1 MARNV
6 GVINYYALA
15 SGFLTGKYRSAAD
28 FGKSVR
34 GKGAGKYLNERGLA
48 VLGALD
54 AVAATVGATP
64 AQVALAW
71 QIARPSITA
80 PIASATDERQ
90 LAELVGAAALT
101 LDTPS
106 IGLIDRVSRTTAAS

>member
-1 MARNV
+1 MP
-6 GVINYYALA
+6 GVNEPDADRQYDRADDP
-15 SGFLTGKYRSAAD
+15 SG
-28 FGKSVR
+28 
-34 GKGAGKYLNERGLA
+34 YLNERGLA

-64 AQVALAW
+64 ARVALAC

-90 LAELVGAAALT
+90 LAELVAAAQLR
-101 LDTPS
+101 LDAPS
-106 IGLIDRVSRTTAAS
+106 IAAIDRVSSTAAA